1 MRPAPA
7 LAVLLLAAL
16 AGCAALGGAGGPEP
30 TPTLTPAAVPT
41 AESTPAPE
49 PTAAPEPGPTA
60 VPTTSDPA
68 PVVLENAR
76 DRAYAVTLSV
86 VDGPV
91 SEVEVGYAD
100 GRTAVVDPSADPS
113 ALDGLGAAGGVVDVR
128 VPDRVGTARYR
139 VAANASLT
147 RRPFGA
153 LERAAAGTSVVWVV
167 GPVPADGERATV
179 TAAGVDACAPP
190 HSLVTEFRVRVDL
203 GPDRVRVDCV

>member
-1 MRPAPA
+1 
-7 LAVLLLAAL
+7 V
-16 AGCAALGGAGGPEP
+16 
-30 TPTLTPAAVPT
+30 T
-41 AESTPAPE
+41 A
-49 PTAAPEPGPTA
+49 
-60 VPTTSDPA
+60 
-68 PVVLENAR
+68 
-76 DRAYAVTLSV
+76 
-86 VDGPV
+86 
-91 SEVEVGYAD
+91 VEVGYAD

-113 ALDGLGAAGGVVDVR
+113 ALDGLAAGGVVDVR
-128 VPDRVGTARYR
+128 VPNRVGTARYR

-203 GPDRVRVDCV
+203 GPDRVRVDCA